1 MDKFEAKTLLQKL
14 DIVQGFLDKKFTSV
28 ATKVEC

>member
-14 DIVQGFLDKKFTSV
+14 DIVQGFLDKKIYLSCN
-28 ATKVEC
+28 ES